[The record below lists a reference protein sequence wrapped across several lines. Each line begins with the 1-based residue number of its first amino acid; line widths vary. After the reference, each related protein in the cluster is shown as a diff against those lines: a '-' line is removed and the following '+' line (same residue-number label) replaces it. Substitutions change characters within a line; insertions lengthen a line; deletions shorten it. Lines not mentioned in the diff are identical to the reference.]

1 MRRDCG
7 GADLYNQVVRF
18 SIFAPVLLSALVLL
32 SGCRKDIQNKE
43 AVRQGVLN
51 YLAKRSDL
59 SAMDVAVSDVSFHKD
74 EANATVH
81 FQAKGSPDTG
91 AGMEIK
97 YILERKGDQWVVKG
111 RSSMAGSG
119 HGVPAGGDAGQLP
132 SGHPAV
138 PGARG
143 SSPAL
148 PPGHPP
154 LGQPPPAK

>member
-1 MRRDCG
+1 M
-7 GADLYNQVVRF
+7 
-18 SIFAPVLLSALVLL
+18 APVLLAALVLL
-32 SGCRKDIQNKE
+32 SGCRKDIQNKD

-59 SAMDVAVSDVSFHKD
+59 TAMDVAVSNVSFHKD

-81 FQAKGSPDTG
+81 FQAKGSPDPG

-119 HGVPAGGDAGQLP
+119 HGAPTEGAAGQLP

-138 PGARG
+138 PGAG
-143 SSPAL
+143 PASPAL

-154 LGQPPPAK
+154 LGQPPPTK

>member
-1 MRRDCG
+1 M
-7 GADLYNQVVRF
+7 RF
-18 SIFAPVLLSALVLL
+18 SILAPVLLAALVLL

-59 SAMDVAVSDVSFHKD
+59 TAMDIALSNVSFHKD

-81 FQAKGSPDTG
+81 FQAKDSPEPG

-119 HGVPAGGDAGQLP
+119 HGAPVDGAAGQLP

-138 PGARG
+138 PGAG
-143 SSPAL
+143 GGSPAL

-154 LGQPPPAK
+154 LGQPPSAK

>member
-1 MRRDCG
+1 
-7 GADLYNQVVRF
+7 LYNQVVRF
-18 SIFAPVLLSALVLL
+18 SILAPVLLAALTLL

-43 AVRQGVLN
+43 AVRQGVLS

-59 SAMDVAVSDVSFHKD
+59 TAMDVAVSTVSFHKD

-81 FQAKGSPDTG
+81 FQAKGSPDPG

-119 HGVPAGGDAGQLP
+119 HGTPAGGDAGQLP
-132 SGHPAV
+132 PGHPTV
-138 PGARG
+138 PGA
-143 SSPAL
+143 SPAL

-154 LGQPPPAK
+154 LGQQPPAK

>member
-1 MRRDCG
+1 MRHRPAASRAGDTVFTTG
-7 GADLYNQVVRF
+7 VGLYNQVVRF
-18 SIFAPVLLSALVLL
+18 SILAPVLLAALTLL

-43 AVRQGVLN
+43 AVRQGVLS

-59 SAMDVAVSDVSFHKD
+59 TAMDVAVSTVSFHKD

-81 FQAKGSPDTG
+81 FQAKGSPDPG

-119 HGVPAGGDAGQLP
+119 HGTSAGGDA
-132 SGHPAV
+132 
-138 PGARG
+138 
-143 SSPAL
+143 
-148 PPGHPP
+148 
-154 LGQPPPAK
+154 

>member
-1 MRRDCG
+1 M
-7 GADLYNQVVRF
+7 RF
-18 SIFAPVLLSALVLL
+18 SILAPVLLAALVLL

-43 AVRQGVLN
+43 AVRQGVLS

-59 SAMDVAVSDVSFHKD
+59 TAMDVAVSNVSFHKD

-81 FQAKGSPDTG
+81 FQAKGSPDAG

-119 HGVPAGGDAGQLP
+119 HAAPAGGDAGQLP
-132 SGHPAV
+132 PGHPTV
-138 PGARG
+138 PGSGAP
-143 SSPAL
+143 SPAL

>member
-1 MRRDCG
+1 ML
-7 GADLYNQVVRF
+7 A
-18 SIFAPVLLSALVLL
+18 ALVLL

-59 SAMDVAVSDVSFHKD
+59 TAMDIDVSNVSFHKN

-81 FQAKGSPDTG
+81 FQAKGSPEPG

-97 YILERKGDQWVVKG
+97 YILERTGDQWVVKG

-119 HGVPAGGDAGQLP
+119 HGTPAGGDAGQLP
-132 SGHPAV
+132 PGHPSV
-138 PGARG
+138 PGAG
-143 SSPAL
+143 AASPAL